1 MSLNKKIRNA
11 QLNQFN
17 FIVVA
22 GEEEAKEGV
31 IDIRSRDGQRLG
43 KKTVDDFV
51 SLMLDE
57 YPPSV
62 PKPHPL

>member
-1 MSLNKKIRNA
+1 M
-11 QLNQFN
+11 NQFN

-43 KKTVDDFV
+43 KKSVSDFV
-51 SLMLDE
+51 SLMLKE

-62 PKPHPL
+62 PRPHPL

>member
-1 MSLNKKIRNA
+1 LS
-11 QLNQFN
+11 QFN

-31 IDIRSRDGQRLG
+31 IDVRSRDGQRIG
-43 KKTVDDFV
+43 KRSVKDFV
-51 SLMLDE
+51 SLMLQE